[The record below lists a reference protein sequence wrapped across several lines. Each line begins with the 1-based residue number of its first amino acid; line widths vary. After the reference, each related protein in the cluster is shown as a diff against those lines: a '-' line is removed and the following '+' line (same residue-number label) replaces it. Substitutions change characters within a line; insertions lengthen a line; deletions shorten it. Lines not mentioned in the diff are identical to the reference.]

1 MSPTT
6 CIKTDLPQIILKT
19 DHENFFL
26 DSIEYLEG
34 NDFEI
39 IYKTFDLHSE
49 NIKNIMTEYEEK
61 FYQLGNPICKLIMH
75 HENNAF

>member
-1 MSPTT
+1 MKIS
-6 CIKTDLPQIILKT
+6 
-19 DHENFFL
+19 FL

-61 FYQLGNPICKLIMH
+61 FMNKGMRIMY
-75 HENNAF
+75 FVSKYKGRRK